1 MESIE
6 NEKEVLMTFLS
17 FTLTSSKPI
26 LEKFSKLDGA
36 IVHLDGQ
43 QQNFVYIPGKRKD
56 RVVLV
61 AHSDTVWDTYYYSYN
76 RLKLTKPPNPDND
89 EDSFDPERHK
99 PIEVDGIIQQ
109 GGSGEWG
116 IGADDRAGCAM
127 LWLLRNCGHS
137 LLITD
142 GEEHGQIGDN
152 YILEKFPDIAE
163 ELNSHQYFIQL
174 DHRRSNDYKTYSIPV
189 TKDFRKYIEEN
200 TQYKSAGK
208 TSLTDIVILCT
219 EICGVNLS
227 IGYYNEHTPK
237 EIVVYDEWLHTLQ
250 LLRNFLQKEQ
260 PKFNLKF
267 SMKKK

>member
-17 FTLTSSKPI
+17 FSLTSSKPI

-36 IVHLDGQ
+36 IVHLDGEKH
-43 QQNFVYIPGKRKD
+43 NFVYIPGKRKD

-61 AHSDTVWDTYYYSYN
+61 AHSDTVWDTYYNSYN
-76 RLKLTKPPNPDND
+76 KRKTQNPDND
-89 EDSFDPERHK
+89 EDLFDPEKHK
-99 PIEVDGIIQQ
+99 PIEMDGIIQQ
-109 GGSGEWG
+109 GGTGNWG

-142 GEEHGQIGDN
+142 GEEYGQIGAN
-152 YILEKFPDIAE
+152 YIIEKYPDIAE

-174 DHRRSNDYKTYSIPV
+174 DRCGSNDYKTYFIPV

-200 TQYKSAGK
+200 TQYKNAGK
-208 TSLTDIVILCT
+208 TSVTDIVALCT
-219 EICGVNLS
+219 EVCGVNLS
-227 IGYYNEHTPK
+227 VGYYKEHTPK
-237 EIVVYDEWLHTLQ
+237 ESVVYDEWLHTLQ
-250 LLRNFLQKEQ
+250 LLRIFLQKEQ
-260 PKFNLKF
+260 PKFNLKY
-267 SMKKK
+267 SMKNE